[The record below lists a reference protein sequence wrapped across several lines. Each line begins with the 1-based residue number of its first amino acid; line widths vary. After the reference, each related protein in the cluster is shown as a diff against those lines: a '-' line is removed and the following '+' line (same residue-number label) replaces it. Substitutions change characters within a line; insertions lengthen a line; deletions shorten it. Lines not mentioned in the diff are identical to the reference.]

1 MHFPTTPSMGMAHH
15 DMLLKGSDRRQTH
28 NLKVARP
35 PGSRLRERVLA
46 RVGTVMVFAGLE
58 LLERYEPA
66 LSSRYET
73 SPTVAGGAGI

>member
-1 MHFPTTPSMGMAHH
+1 MNFPTTPSMLMAHQ
-15 DMLLKGSDRRQTH
+15 DLLLSGLDRRQT
-28 NLKVARP
+28 LKVAKA
-35 PGSRLRERVLA
+35 PGSGLRERALA
-46 RVGTVMVFAGLE
+46 RVGSMMVFAGLE

>member
-15 DMLLKGSDRRQTH
+15 EMVQQGTDTRQP
-28 NLKVARP
+28 LKVSRP

-46 RVGTVMVFAGLE
+46 RVGTMMVFTGLE

-73 SPTVAGGAGI
+73 SPTVAGGASI

>member
-1 MHFPTTPSMGMAHH
+1 MYFPTTPSMGMAHQ
-15 DMLLKGSDRRQTH
+15 DMLLKGSDRRQY
-28 NLKVARP
+28 LKVAKP

-46 RVGTVMVFAGLE
+46 RFGTMMVFAGLE
-58 LLERYEPA
+58 LLERYEPT

>member
-1 MHFPTTPSMGMAHH
+1 MHFPTTPSMGMAHQ
-15 DMLLKGSDRRQTH
+15 DMLLKGSDRRQIL
-28 NLKVARP
+28 NLRVARP

-46 RVGTVMVFAGLE
+46 RVGTMMVFAGLE

-73 SPTVAGGAGI
+73 SPMVTGGVGI